1 MKKSFLTLLMLLASV
16 LTASAQILPVVFQ
29 KLTWKQAAE
38 KAEKQGKIIV
48 VDVMMKGG
56 STQFQEQ
63 QEKTL
68 RTVFN
73 NSEISKFCKENAV
86 VIQMDMLSK
95 EGEAFAP
102 KMAMFMYPA
111 YAFFMPNGDI
121 LGVTNPTEAEKDAQK
136 FIKTGEEALQAAKV
150 KRANSRSITF
160 QNLSY
165 NDALTKAKQEKKLVF
180 IDAYTSWCQP
190 CLLMLKN
197 VFTIDKVADFYNE
210 KFINLKIDFGQ
221 EKELCDKF
229 GVKGFPAFLFVN
241 GDGKLVHMEGGYT
254 PSDKF
259 IGYGKK
265 ALKTAKGIDFIE
277 GTWNQAL
284 DVARKENKLIFVDC
298 YTSWCGPCKKLAKTV
313 FTNPEV
319 GKFFNEKFVSIK
331 LNMEKPEGKDFKKM
345 FTVSAYPTMFFIN
358 AKGEMVH
365 TLVGGVDAKTL
376 IEQANKA
383 LNSTGMAYMNAKYEK
398 GERNP
403 EFIKEYLVMLSD
415 ANQGKKAEAVCKEYL
430 NTLDKSLLKEKVYWD
445 LFMKYVN
452 DVHSDLFM
460 YVYNNRA
467 EFCSLFGDKI
477 VKDKIETVW
486 AIGANAYVQGRGEEV
501 TFDEKGFK
509 KYVKRLAKT
518 DIENR
523 FEIIDNAKMH
533 IAESLGNWKE
543 YIALGT
549 KQLKKRKVSDMYLFN
564 WGLRIDQQCKDS
576 ALRLKAA
583 KWFDDAVE
591 RCKKE
596 EAAGTPSMFSYRTN
610 FEDLAK
616 KLKVNK

>member
-1 MKKSFLTLLMLLASV
+1 MKKSFFTLLMLFAFVLA
-16 LTASAQILPVVFQ
+16 ASAQKLPSIFQ
-29 KLTWKQAAE
+29 QLTWEQAAE

-56 STQFQEQ
+56 SAQYQKQ
-63 QEKTL
+63 QNKTL
-68 RTVFN
+68 KTVFN
-73 NSEISKFCKENAV
+73 HPEISKFCKENAV
-86 VIQMDMLSK
+86 VIRMDMSSK
-95 EGEAFAP
+95 EGQEFAP

-121 LGVTNPTEAEKDAQK
+121 LSVTNPAEAEKDAQK
-136 FIKTGEEALQAAKV
+136 FIQAGEEALKAAEV
-150 KRANSRSITF
+150 KRANSRSIQF
-160 QNLSY
+160 QDLSFK
-165 NDALTKAKQEKKLVF
+165 DALAKAKEEKKLIF

-210 KFINLKIDFGQ
+210 HFINLKLDFGK
-221 EKELCDKF
+221 EKELCEKF

-241 GDGKLVHMEGGYT
+241 GDGKLVHKEGGYT

-265 ALKTAKGIDFIE
+265 ALKAAQGIDFLKGSWKE
-277 GTWNQAL
+277 AL
-284 DVARKENKLIFVDC
+284 AMAQKENKLIFVDC
-298 YTSWCGPCKKLAKTV
+298 YTSWCGPCKKMAKTV
-313 FTNPEV
+313 FTDLEV

-331 LNMEKPEGKDFKKM
+331 LNMEKLEGKEFKES

-358 AKGEMVH
+358 PKGEMVH

-376 IEQANKA
+376 LAQAAKA
-383 LNSTGMAYMNAKYEK
+383 LNATGMAYMDAKYEG

-403 EFIKEYLVMLSD
+403 LFIKDYLVMLSE
-415 ANQGKKAEAVCKEYL
+415 ANQGKKAETVCKEYL
-430 NTLDKSLLKEKVYWD
+430 NTLEKVQLKEKAYWD

-460 YVYNNRA
+460 YVYDNRD
-467 EFCSLFGDKI
+467 EFCNLFGKKI
-477 VKDKIETVW
+477 VDRKIETVW
-486 AIGANAYVQGRGEEV
+486 SIGANSYVQGRGSEA

-509 KYVKRLAKT
+509 KFIKRLAKT
-518 DIENR
+518 DIVNR
-523 FEIIDNAKMH
+523 YEIIDNAKMH
-533 IAESLGNWKE
+533 NVESLGNWKE
-543 YIALGT
+543 YIAIGT

-564 WGLRIDQQCKDS
+564 WGLRIDQHCKDS
-576 ALRLKAA
+576 DLRLKAA
-583 KWFDDAVE
+583 KWFDDAAE
-591 RCKKE
+591 RCKRE
-596 EAAGTPSMFSYRTN
+596 EEEGKVSMFSYKKT

-616 KLKVNK
+616 KLKTN